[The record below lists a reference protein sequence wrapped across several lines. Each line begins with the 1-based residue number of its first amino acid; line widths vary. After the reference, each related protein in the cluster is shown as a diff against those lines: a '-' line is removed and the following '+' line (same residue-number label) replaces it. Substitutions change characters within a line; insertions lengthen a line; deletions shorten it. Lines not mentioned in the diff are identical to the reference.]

1 MPDVFIGLGSNLGE
15 REKNCEEAIRLIGE
29 SGITVVSR
37 SSMYETEPWGV
48 QDQPLFINMVIC
60 VRTEREPSELLR
72 ELKVVEKK
80 MGRNETK
87 KWAPRIIDLD
97 ILLYDDITVDE
108 QDLKIP
114 HPYMFDREFVI
125 KPLSEIAPEVVRKY
139 NR

>member
-29 SGITVVSR
+29 SGITVISR

-48 QDQPLFINMVIC
+48 KDQPMFINMVIC

-87 KWAPRIIDLD
+87 KWGPRIIDLD

-108 QDLKIP
+108 PDLKIP
-114 HPYMFDREFVI
+114 HPYMFDRDFVM
-125 KPLSEIAPEVVRKY
+125 KPLSEIAPEIVRKY

>member
-48 QDQPLFINMVIC
+48 KDQPLFINMVIR
-60 VRTEREPSELLR
+60 VQTEREPSELLR
-72 ELKVVEKK
+72 ALKVVEKK

-87 KWAPRIIDLD
+87 KWASRIIDLD

-108 QDLKIP
+108 PDLKIP
-114 HPYMFDREFVI
+114 HPYMFDRDFVI
-125 KPLSEIAPEVVRKY
+125 KPLSEIAPEVVKKY

>member
-48 QDQPLFINMVIC
+48 KDQPMFINMVIC
-60 VRTEREPSELLR
+60 VQTEREPSELLR
-72 ELKVVEKK
+72 ALKDVEKK

-108 QDLKIP
+108 PDLKIP

-125 KPLSEIAPEVVRKY
+125 KPLSEIAPEVVKKY